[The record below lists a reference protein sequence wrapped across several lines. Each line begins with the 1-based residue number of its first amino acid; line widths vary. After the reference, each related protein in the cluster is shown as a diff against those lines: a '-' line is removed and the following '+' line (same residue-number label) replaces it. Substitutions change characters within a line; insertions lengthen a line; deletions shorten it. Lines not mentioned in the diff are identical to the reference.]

1 MLSFETTLKSTDET
15 TGTIHEENSE
25 DNIAKSH
32 YLLGENDL
40 MEIYF

>member
-1 MLSFETTLKSTDET
+1 MLSFETTLSSNDEII
-15 TGTIHEENSE
+15 GTIVEENSE

>member
-1 MLSFETTLKSTDET
+1 MLSFETKLSSNDDTV
-15 TGTIHEENSE
+15 GAIAEENSE